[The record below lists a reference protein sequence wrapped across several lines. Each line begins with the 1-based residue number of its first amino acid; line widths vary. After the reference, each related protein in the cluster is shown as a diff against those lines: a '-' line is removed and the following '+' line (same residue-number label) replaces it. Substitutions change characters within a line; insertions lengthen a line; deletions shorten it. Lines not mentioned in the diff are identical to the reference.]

1 MFWAL
6 AQREKGIEKGRQQG
20 REEVIRKLLQQ
31 KVDIPPDVLR
41 ELEDLDRNHY
51 QR

>member
-6 AQREKGIEKGRQQG
+6 AQREKDIEKGRQQG
-20 REEVIRKLLQQ
+20 REEVIRKLREQ
-31 KVDIPPDVLR
+31 KVDIPPESLK
-41 ELEDLDRNHY
+41 ELEDLDRNHH